1 MSRELK
7 MKKEYLYTII
17 MMIFLFLQISFYGVS
32 DFMAFLLLIMTT
44 TIMFFTIHKF
54 HISSREMLKVN
65 TQENSKLHRFLTG
78 RSITTII
85 TAILVSF
92 IASVILVTILKAMVI
107 NHGFFTIVIVILLCS
122 LFVIGS
128 IKAFSFKSKL
138 VEENLNKNII
148 SHLQKFMFL
157 FYLVF
162 IFDLI
167 ITIALTYFDYQ
178 SFIENNISLGNF
190 EEFAF
195 KNKIIFND
203 SNKWSMI
210 MINAYL
216 LLDSFKI
223 AFTNFIYE
231 ILEVEKTDYFFM
243 SILLIGFFN
252 FVKLLGFSFAF
263 VYLQTTIVELVD
275 KYYDKKKILKEEKLK
290 EKS

>member
-1 MSRELK
+1 
-7 MKKEYLYTII
+7 MKKEYLYTIF
-17 MMIFLFLQISFYGVS
+17 MLIFLFLQVFFYGVS
-32 DFMAFLLLIMTT
+32 DFIAFLLLISATSM
-44 TIMFFTIHKF
+44 MFFTIHKF
-54 HISSREMLKVN
+54 HISSREILRIN
-65 TQENSKLHRFLTG
+65 TQENSKLHNFLTG
-78 RSITTII
+78 KSITTIS
-85 TAILVSF
+85 TAILISF
-92 IASVILVTILKAMVI
+92 IASIILITILKAIVI
-107 NHGFFTIVIVILLCS
+107 NHGFWSILTIIILCS

-128 IKAFSFKSKL
+128 MKMFSYKPKII
-138 VEENLNKNII
+138 EENIHLSII
-148 SHLQKFMFL
+148 PHLQKFMFL